1 MTAITIMDAYT
12 DKPRTPRA
20 QPEEHIRQLMCA
32 SWADPG
38 DREVREQA
46 ALQALDRTNGGTAS

>member
-20 QPEEHIRQLMCA
+20 QQHILPQGINISSVL
-32 SWADPG
+32 
-38 DREVREQA
+38 
-46 ALQALDRTNGGTAS
+46 